1 MVKFLSSQ
9 NSDIFFNCLSEQNS
23 ALLSSVTGFLPS
35 SFVKDGIFAVQYVE
49 NSPVSAF
56 SSGGRFSLFFTTDKS
71 DIDELSLALQSE
83 IHSPNLLP
91 FNKTGEY
98 YLLKSVMKSIIPKN
112 NVYHNVSPPD
122 YDSYKFVLSQNGG
135 EDTENL
141 YYLFKK
147 GLLLPFVQ
155 AQNEKKIG
163 GGFISNSE
171 NYSVISHVFV
181 KEEYRGHGHGKAI
194 VKNLLKLSE
203 NRNVYLTSEENNL
216 AFYGKIGFEPVL
228 TVNKYNT

>member
-35 SFVKDGIFAVQYVE
+35 SFVKDGVFAVQYAE

-56 SSGGRFSLFFTTDKS
+56 STGNSFSLLFTTNKS
-71 DIDELSLALQSE
+71 DFDELSFALQNE
-83 IHSPNLLP
+83 VHSPNLLP
-91 FNKTGEY
+91 LNKTGEY
-98 YLLKSVMKSIIPKN
+98 YLLKCVIPQK
-112 NVYHNVSPPD
+112 NVYHNVSPPCFD
-122 YDSYKFVLSQNGG
+122 GYKFVVSQNGG
-135 EDTENL
+135 EETENL

-147 GLLLPFVQ
+147 GMLLPFVQ
-155 AQNEKKIG
+155 IQNGEKIG

-181 KEEYRGHGHGKAI
+181 KEKYRGHGYGKEI
-194 VKNLLKLSE
+194 VKNLLRLSE
-203 NRNVYLTSEENNL
+203 SRNVYLISEENNL
-216 AFYGKIGFEPVL
+216 AFYVKIGFTPVL

>member
-35 SFVKDGIFAVQYVE
+35 SFVKDGVFAVQYAE

-56 SSGGRFSLFFTTDKS
+56 SSGDSFSLLFTTDKS
-71 DIDELSLALQSE
+71 DIDELSFALQNE
-83 IHSPNLLP
+83 VHSPNLLP
-91 FNKTGEY
+91 LNKTGEY
-98 YLLKSVMKSIIPKN
+98 YLLKSVIPQKT
-112 NVYHNVSPPD
+112 VYHNASPPCFD
-122 YDSYKFVLSQNGG
+122 GYKFVFSQNGG
-135 EDTENL
+135 EGTENL

-155 AQNEKKIG
+155 IQNGEKIG

-181 KEEYRGHGHGKAI
+181 KEKYRRYGHGKEI

-216 AFYGKIGFEPVL
+216 AFYGKIGFKPVM